1 MGSNLDP
8 VGPLRSLEGD
18 KGPPEFRPEG
28 FSLNGSIG
36 SRKGNRQLPDRVLTF
51 PSLEFYRNDGGDR
64 IPFDIDDKVAV
75 HGEHLG
81 GTGSKRYRTAVGS
94 RRWRG
99 PGRSRDG
106 RWDRSRRGCTRTG
119 KHGEH
124 DEIHCRTEQGKDQ
137 DPGKD
142 HGLLREGGFG
152 SVSSGGMVLLSTAS
166 ARDQVAAMA
175 ATLATSA
182 GVSFTGGSAGDW
194 ASRGEVVS
202 GAGETGAATGAAT
215 TGIVT
220 GGAAAGLTGA
230 PQDSQNLAF
239 APSAAPHCR
248 QAGRASIFAPHD
260 SQNFIPGVTGLPHFR
275 QVWGFAVMYMHHTDS
290 ARSSVLILVVLC

>member
-1 MGSNLDP
+1 VGPAVSVTVLLSGAGAGGDPAGPGTAGGTDPGGVVPAPESMGSTTKYTAAP
-8 VGPLRSLEGD
+8 
-18 KGPPEFRPEG
+18 
-28 FSLNGSIG
+28 
-36 SRKGNRQLPDRVLTF
+36 SRART
-51 PSLEFYRNDGGDR
+51 R
-64 IPFDIDDKVAV
+64 IPARIMVCC
-75 HGEHLG
+75 
-81 GTGSKRYRTAVGS
+81 
-94 RRWRG
+94 
-99 PGRSRDG
+99 GR
-106 RWDRSRRGCTRTG
+106 
-119 KHGEH
+119 
-124 DEIHCRTEQGKDQ
+124 
-137 DPGKD
+137 
-142 HGLLREGGFG
+142 GGFG